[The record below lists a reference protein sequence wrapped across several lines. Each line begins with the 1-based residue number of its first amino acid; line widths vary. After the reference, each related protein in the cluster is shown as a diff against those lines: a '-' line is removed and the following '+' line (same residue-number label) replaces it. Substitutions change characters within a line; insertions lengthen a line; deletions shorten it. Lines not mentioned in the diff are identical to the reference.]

1 MTSFAHTPARKRPVS
16 MKRAVSGTRTR
27 TSRVS
32 HALAM
37 SVEPTPNAKQP
48 SAPAMHV
55 CESVPAT
62 TCPGSASSSIT
73 LLWQMASEPTS
84 FPSRC
89 TSP

>member
-1 MTSFAHTPARKRPVS
+1 MPWPLLKNGIARMWSITSFAQTPFAELAAQDEAHRLRHGHAHV
-16 MKRAVSGTRTR
+16 
-27 TSRVS
+27 RVN

-62 TCPGSASSSIT
+62 S
-73 LLWQMASEPTS
+73 
-84 FPSRC
+84 
-89 TSP
+89 